1 MLLDRLEGKF
11 GQTWLFEGFEQ
22 MWALR
27 VKNIVLIFFWS
38 GEIEVSKTPSQDRDL
53 VERSIYAAQRIVDG
67 YLLDVRKA
75 S

>member
-1 MLLDRLEGKF
+1 
-11 GQTWLFEGFEQ
+11 

-38 GEIEVSKTPSQDRDL
+38 GEIEASKTSSQDRDL
-53 VERSIYAAQRIVDG
+53 AERSIYAAQRIVVD
-67 YLLDVRKA
+67 YSLDVENT